1 MTLLA
6 CLLLPPALKPAA
18 LRLLGHPVRRNARI
32 GLSWV
37 SVDRLALADGA
48 RIGHFN
54 LIVARRILLRSEAG
68 IGALNV
74 IRAGASLRFAQK
86 AALGNRNKLIRGGV
100 PRPFRP
106 SVLKLGRMTKVTSE
120 HYLEM
125 VERIVMGDYTVIA
138 GVRSQIWTHGWVHD
152 ETGPG
157 RALITG
163 PVLIGDNVYVGSGS
177 IINCGV
183 RIANAAAVGAGVC
196 VSKSLERPGVYVS
209 QPLRFID
216 RKPHERM
223 SRLERI
229 EGATPAETHFRRT
242 PLRSK

>member
-1 MTLLA
+1 MLA

-18 LRLLGHPVRRNARI
+18 LSLLGHKVRKGARI
-32 GLSWV
+32 GLSLIAT
-37 SVDRLALADGA
+37 DRLALDDGA

-54 LIVARRILLRSEAG
+54 LIVARRVLLRREAR
-68 IGALNV
+68 IGAMNV
-74 IRAGASLRFAQK
+74 IRAGASLRFAEK

-100 PRPFRP
+100 PRPCRP
-106 SVLKLGRMTKVTSE
+106 SVLRLGRLTKVTSD

-183 RIANAAAVGAGVC
+183 RIANAAAIGAGVC
-196 VSKSLERPGVYVS
+196 VSKSLDRPGVYVS
-209 QPLRFID
+209 QPMRFID
-216 RKPHERM
+216 RRPHERM
-223 SRLERI
+223 GGLERI
-229 EGATPAETHFRRT
+229 EGVTPAETHFRKA
-242 PLRSK
+242 P